1 MRIANIDGRAH
12 LVADAGGCDIEV
24 ASAGHF
30 SGEPQVLLGVLDDLA
45 RWVARA
51 DPKLDPQLSVTA
63 LAAHLDWLDAPV
75 PDPSQVFA
83 IGLNYGSH
91 ADETGLARPEVPM
104 VFTKFPSSLAG
115 PGDSIRIASP
125 TVDWEVELVVVIGR
139 GGRDIPAARALEH
152 VAGYCVGQ
160 DLSDRTLQFASTP
173 PQFSLAKS
181 AAGYAPIGPWLT
193 TADELGGGDLAAAGL
208 GIGCGIDGEAMQS
221 GNTRDL
227 IFGVPAL
234 VEYLSHTCALRPGDL
249 VFTGTPSGVG
259 YSRKPPRFLQP
270 GTRLESSIEG
280 LGALRNP
287 LVA

>member
-1 MRIANIDGRAH
+1 MRIANIQGRAH
-12 LVADAGGCDIEV
+12 LVTEAGGCDIEV

-30 SGEPQVLLGVLDDLA
+30 SGEPQVLLGVIDDLA
-45 RWVARA
+45 RWAA
-51 DPKLDPQLSVTA
+51 SATPKLDPQLSTEE
-63 LAAHLDWLDAPV
+63 LAAHPDWLGPPV

-83 IGLNYGSH
+83 IGLNYQSH
-91 ADETGLARPEVPM
+91 TDETGLTRPEAPM

-115 PGDSIRIASP
+115 PGDDIRIRTP

-139 GGRDIPAARALEH
+139 GGRDIPAASSLDH
-152 VAGYCVGQ
+152 VAGYCIGQ
-160 DLSDRTLQFASTP
+160 DLSDRTLQFQGSP

-193 TADELGGGDLAAAGL
+193 TVDELGEPDAIAKGLA
-208 GIGCGIDGEAMQS
+208 IGCSIDGEAVQD

-234 VEYLSHTCALRPGDL
+234 IEYLSRTCALRPGDL
-249 VFTGTPSGVG
+249 IFTGTPSGVG

-270 GTRLESSIEG
+270 GTVLGSRIEG
-280 LGALRNP
+280 LGALCNP
-287 LVA
+287 LVE